1 MATHFSILS
10 WKIPTEEPGG
20 LQTVHEVA
28 KSQTQ
33 LRTHAIPCPSFVKEP
48 RIGNRD
54 INGFA
59 DKESYTSEAKGF
71 WRGTAW
77 WQAGQDSL
85 SSLDVREMTPGCP
98 ETREGGCP
106 LTPL

>member
-33 LRTHAIPCPSFVKEP
+33 LRTHAIPCH
-48 RIGNRD
+48 
-54 INGFA
+54 
-59 DKESYTSEAKGF
+59 
-71 WRGTAW
+71 
-77 WQAGQDSL
+77 L
-85 SSLDVREMTPGCP
+85 S
-98 ETREGGCP
+98 
-106 LTPL
+106 